1 MKVSLVILLALFACL
16 GCRTSPP
23 NRVYVLSKSPEISRV
38 GDLGHSVEVSGF
50 RLPGYLNRR
59 ELVCRK
65 SDNEIS
71 LLGGATWAD
80 SLEGMMREV
89 FTGNLR
95 KALGDGVLSRG
106 EGESGV
112 AKLSVVVERM
122 ELSGE
127 EFVAEWVVTYR
138 RSDRD
143 VNVKSFS
150 WRRQVKSGEL
160 AVMAYNESLG
170 SLATAV
176 AGWLIELK

>member
-1 MKVSLVILLALFACL
+1 
-16 GCRTSPP
+16 
-23 NRVYVLSKSPEISRV
+23 
-38 GDLGHSVEVSGF
+38 
-50 RLPGYLNRR
+50 
-59 ELVCRK
+59 
-65 SDNEIS
+65 
-71 LLGGATWAD
+71 
-80 SLEGMMREV
+80 
-89 FTGNLR
+89 
-95 KALGDGVLSRG
+95 
-106 EGESGV
+106 
-112 AKLSVVVERM
+112 M